1 MDAMETNAASVGGER
16 GADESVDRLN
26 AVGILRRREIEA
38 RVLAPVIEALGR
50 EFGRERVVEIVRDVI
65 AGIARSQGRAMAAA
79 REDVSLA
86 GFAGT
91 LEPWTRDGAMDMTVH
106 EATNDRLSFDVT
118 RCRYAEMY
126 RALGI
131 ADLGATLS
139 CSRDEAL
146 IEGFAPDITLTRATT
161 IMQGASCCEFRYA
174 RRK

>member
-1 MDAMETNAASVGGER
+1 METSTESVKGGG

-38 RVLAPVIEALGR
+38 RVLAPIIEAVGK
-50 EFGRERVVEIVRDVI
+50 EFGRERVVEIVRDAI
-65 AGIARSQGRAMAAA
+65 AGIARSQGQAMAAA
-79 REDVSLA
+79 REDVSLI

-91 LEPWTRDGAMDMTVH
+91 LEPWTRDDAIEMTVH
-106 EATNDRLSFDVT
+106 EATADRLSFDVT

-131 ADLGATLS
+131 ADLGAALS

-146 IEGFAPDITLTRATT
+146 IEGFAPDITLTRTDT
-161 IMQGASCCEFRYA
+161 IMQGASCCTFRYA